1 MEPFQPQSDVWTLF
15 QVHWEAIDGMGVRG
29 LCRRVTSS
37 DLPSRKIILVVVWRR
52 GGGKRKTK
60 KDNGGLDWGDGRG
73 DSVKQN
79 ALGEFGK

>member
-15 QVHWEAIDGMGVRG
+15 QVHWGAIGGMGVRG

-52 GGGKRKTK
+52 GQEENKKRQWWL
-60 KDNGGLDWGDGRG
+60 GLG
-73 DSVKQN
+73 
-79 ALGEFGK
+79 